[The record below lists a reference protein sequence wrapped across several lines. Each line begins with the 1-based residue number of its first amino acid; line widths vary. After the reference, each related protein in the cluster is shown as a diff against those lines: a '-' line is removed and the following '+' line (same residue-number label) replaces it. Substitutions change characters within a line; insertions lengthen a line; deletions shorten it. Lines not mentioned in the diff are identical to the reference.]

1 MSVKGFTFKLATKGP
16 WSSVIKDQVRA
27 HSKYNLAKTSGHY
40 LAEPAHR
47 ADTMVSAVDAELQNH
62 YYLMTPC
69 MILLCIS

>member
-40 LAEPAHR
+40 VAVPALR
-47 ADTMVSAVDAELQNH
+47 ADSGKCSGRRAANKGK
-62 YYLMTPC
+62 
-69 MILLCIS
+69 